1 MHSPSNRVEARVALP
16 PPWPTR
22 QILLRGRAKVRL
34 GKPLLE
40 SKLPSSLRRRKAKSG
55 STKDLRHVPSS
66 LRRVEGVRSS
76 VSHDAASPVSPATV
90 QNTRRHSAES
100 SARLP
105 SGITLAV
112 SRRRRRGPKTN
123 RSVRPRALP
132 SIQIR
137 TRMLFFQLPVFS
149 ITSSVR
155 FHLLQGLPA
164 GAPHL
169 ARQPRRSELLAR
181 PVHLEVAADAAENLP
196 IE

>member
-1 MHSPSNRVEARVALP
+1 M
-16 PPWPTR
+16 
-22 QILLRGRAKVRL
+22 RL
-34 GKPLLE
+34 GKLLLE
-40 SKLPSSLRRRKAKSG
+40 SKFPSFLGRRKAKSG

-66 LRRVEGVRSS
+66 LRRVEGVGSC
-76 VSHDAASPVSPATV
+76 VSHDAASPVSPETR

-123 RSVRPRALP
+123 RSARPRALP
-132 SIQIR
+132 SIQIG

-155 FHLLQGLPA
+155 FTCSRAFQPEHHTWRASRAGVSWGERHKRGLR
-164 GAPHL
+164 G
-169 ARQPRRSELLAR
+169 R
-181 PVHLEVAADAAENLP
+181 
-196 IE
+196 